1 MVYFPVIVLCAMA
14 LLVAGWRKGLVIIL
28 DSVLICL
35 TFGWF
40 HFVDLRPLPANLWHA
55 FLAIA
60 GFPLYLYRNPGDWLP
75 ILTPIG
81 VVVALLAVLVGF
93 ATLLARTKLS
103 RRRPRRIRERRSP
116 HLCWSERKIRQWR
129 GRPVALE
136 PSV

>member
-75 ILTPIG
+75 ILIPIG
-81 VVVALLAVLVGF
+81 VLVAALAVLVG
-93 ATLLARTKLS
+93 L
-103 RRRPRRIRERRSP
+103 RRFWPGRS
-116 HLCWSERKIRQWR
+116 
-129 GRPVALE
+129 
-136 PSV
+136 